1 VRFLKI
7 LAFAQALVIVYL
19 LRENLELKEQLVNA
33 ADVMA
38 KATDKIEK
46 LNGALSDSQVKE
58 STCRYVLNKY
68 IDQTYVQ
75 PQPQEEQWR

>member
-1 VRFLKI
+1 MRFLKF
-7 LAFAQALVIVYL
+7 LAFAQALVIVSL

-38 KATDKIEK
+38 KATNKIEK
-46 LNGALSDSQVKE
+46 LNGTLSDSQVKE

-68 IDQTYVQ
+68 VDQTYVQ
-75 PQPQEEQWR
+75 PQPQEE

>member
-1 VRFLKI
+1 MRFLKF

-38 KATDKIEK
+38 KATNKIEK
-46 LNGALSDSQVKE
+46 LNGTLSDSQVKE

-68 IDQTYVQ
+68 VDQTYVQ
-75 PQPQEEQWR
+75 PQPQEE